1 MMQKILENNKGFTI
15 IEVILAML
23 ILGIAVVPLAS
34 GIYKGYEQMRMG
46 DEFNKASFY
55 LQEKAEEIKAA
66 PFEDVTDKNYPNF
79 HEDYHIV
86 QTVTN
91 NVAGMTSIKRIK
103 LSISKGSRN
112 LGEFEFLI
120 HEKGI

>member
-1 MMQKILENNKGFTI
+1 MQKTLDNKGFTI
-15 IEVILAML
+15 IEIVLAML
-23 ILGIAVVPLAS
+23 ILGIAVVPLVT

-46 DEFNKASFY
+46 DEYNKASFY
-55 LQEKAEEIKAA
+55 LQEKAEEIKAT
-66 PFEDVTDKNYPNF
+66 PFDDVTDENYPNF
-79 HEDYHIV
+79 HEYYNIV
-86 QTVTN
+86 QTVTDN
-91 NVAGMTSIKRIK
+91 IAGLSSIKRVK